1 MLKFSALGEGVHGKI
16 LKEKYRSTLDNQLK
30 EAVLNYERFMSNV
43 DKIEFWDDDNYSLSK
58 SINLLVK
65 ELNLYRNAV
74 IPTFDSRK
82 NSGQENLHSTI
93 LEEFF
98 HILVSP
104 IVGKYTGKS
113 NEALSSGKANSYCSL
128 NFTPG
133 SFSDLLENP
142 SVNIHTKDQDF
153 VLGCKV
159 QITTKAFGDKSGHEN
174 VAQVVVPVVAIEC
187 KTYIERNMLDSCA
200 GTAARLK
207 AAMPYCIYLVAAEYM
222 KMKDAFPE
230 LTSIDEVFIL
240 TKSSNSERL
249 ERRKLGYPVH
259 DIYPELIMDIYQMV
273 DKHLAKIWW
282 SPEDAIKRGRVIN
295 RP

>member
-1 MLKFSALGEGVHGKI
+1 MVPEDGVHGKN
-16 LKEKYRSTLDNQLK
+16 LEEKYRSTSDNQLK
-30 EAVLNYERFMSNV
+30 EALAHYKKFITNV
-43 DKIEFWDDDNYSLSK
+43 DNIEFLEDDISGCSR
-58 SINLLVK
+58 SIYLLVK
-65 ELNLYRNAV
+65 ELNIYRNLV

-82 NSGQENLHSTI
+82 NSGQENLHSTV

-98 HILVSP
+98 QILVSP
-104 IVGKYTGKS
+104 IISKYTHES
-113 NEALSSGKANSYCSL
+113 RDALSSGKANSYCSL

-133 SFSDLLENP
+133 SFSDLLKNP
-142 SVNIHTKDQDF
+142 TVTVHTKDQDF

-159 QITTKAFGDKSGHEN
+159 QITTKAFGNNSYYDN
-174 VAQVVVPVVAIEC
+174 VTQVVVPVVAIEC

-222 KMKDAFPE
+222 KMKDAYPE

-240 TKSSNSERL
+240 TKSSNAERL
-249 ERRKLGYPVH
+249 EHRKFGRPIH
-259 DIYPELIMDIYQMV
+259 EISPELIEEIYWMV

-282 SPEDAIKRGRVIN
+282 SPDDAVKRGRVIN